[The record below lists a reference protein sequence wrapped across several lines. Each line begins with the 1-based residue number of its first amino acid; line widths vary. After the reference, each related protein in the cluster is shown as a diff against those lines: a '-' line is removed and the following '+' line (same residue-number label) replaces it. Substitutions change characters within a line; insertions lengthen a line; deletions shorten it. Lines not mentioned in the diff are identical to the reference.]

1 MKMLV
6 VGDIH
11 LRHKDISRS
20 TLLID
25 ALIKVMKDKKP
36 DFAVLLGDVFD
47 NHNVVYSECM
57 ALFCRFL
64 DETRFVQKFHI
75 LGNHEMPDSVT
86 LFPKIHAL
94 VPLLNHR
101 DTECVYYDD
110 WPSYNPI
117 VAPRVCHIGNT
128 GVGFI
133 PYVPPKTEF
142 SNVLSDMVK
151 KSKPRIVFCHQ
162 EFSGSRLTGNKPSE
176 KGDDPFD
183 FGTELIS
190 GHIHGQQKMN
200 HLWYPGTPIQQDFGE
215 SPDKAVYMIEIDPC
229 SDTSYSILER
239 IELPGI
245 PKLITHPL
253 SVAEAMGFEIEE
265 DGNYHRIGIYGTKA
279 DIAAFRATEKFEKIM
294 TMGKVKLVP
303 MKDEAIASA
312 EKKSGRDFKSIFLS
326 YLLNE
331 NLGDLYEDMF
341 KKH

>member
-25 ALIKVMKDKKP
+25 ALIKVMKDKRP
-36 DFAVLLGDVFD
+36 DAVVLLGDVFD
-47 NHNVVYSECM
+47 NHNVIYSECM

-64 DETRFVQKFHI
+64 NETRFTPKFHI

-86 LFPKIHAL
+86 VFPKVHAL
-94 VPLLNHR
+94 VPLLHHR
-101 DTECVYYDD
+101 DTEEAYYNEFPAYTPVVKPVVYYIND
-110 WPSYNPI
+110 
-117 VAPRVCHIGNT
+117 VEL
-128 GVGFI
+128 GFI

-142 SNVLSDMVK
+142 AYVLSDMVK
-151 KSKPRIVFCHQ
+151 RSKPRVVFCHQ

-215 SPDKAVYMIEIDPC
+215 SPDKAIYMVEMDPR
-229 SDTSYSILER
+229 SETPYSILER

-253 SVAEAMGFEIEE
+253 SVAEAMEFQVVE
-265 DGNYHRIGIYGTKA
+265 DGNYHRIGIHGTKA
-279 DIAAFRATEKFEKIM
+279 EIAAFRATEKFEKIM

-303 MKDEAIASA
+303 MKDEAIASV